1 MVYNVAIYAVLS
13 QTGFWWNAYSFVDTL
28 WLNPAFKICFSSLIP
43 MQFCALWALLTLAIL
58 VLAKIS
64 SLRQKWSSF
73 NFVGSFIPICALY
86 DQLFNWTSACVLCS
100 FVDEFLLCSFDFL
113 RENVKSLF
121 QLIGSV
127 LNVCGSGMQTEVAK
141 CKYAKCKYAKW
152 KYAKCNL
159 YAKCNYANM
168 QNAKFL

>member
-1 MVYNVAIYAVLS
+1 MVYNVAIYVVVS
-13 QTGFWWNAYSFVDTL
+13 QTGFWCNAYSFVDTL

-86 DQLFNWTSACVLCS
+86 DQLFNWTSARILCS
-100 FVDEFLLCSFDFL
+100 FVDEFLLCFFDFL

-121 QLIGSV
+121 QVIGSV
-127 LNVCGSGMQTEVAK
+127 LSICGLECREKLQICKTHM
-141 CKYAKCKYAKW
+141 CKYAKCQ
-152 KYAKCNL
+152 YAKCD
-159 YAKCNYANM
+159 CANM
-168 QNAKFL
+168 KMCKMQLCKM